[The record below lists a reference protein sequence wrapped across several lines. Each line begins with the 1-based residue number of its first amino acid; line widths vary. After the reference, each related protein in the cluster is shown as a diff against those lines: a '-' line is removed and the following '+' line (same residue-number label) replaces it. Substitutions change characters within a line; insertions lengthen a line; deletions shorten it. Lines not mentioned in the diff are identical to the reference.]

1 MAVKP
6 DYGFHERKLSQV
18 FVLGAAAVAGTLITR
33 DTTDLT
39 VVGVGD
45 TPYGRVTN
53 GSVGVA
59 LDRELGVLYYD
70 VNSTGA
76 SFFNTVSGV
85 LDLTTKIGT
94 PCAIWHTGPGDILS
108 TTAYLATGTG
118 SIVAGAAS
126 GNTAPDTL
134 LGVLNGNYVLAASF
148 SNPNAGSTVRA
159 KLIGNAM
166 VNGQQA
172 IRVQSF

>member
-53 GSVGVA
+53 GSVTVA

-70 VNSTGA
+70 VNATGA
-76 SFFNTVSGV
+76 SFFNTVSGI

-108 TTAYLATGTG
+108 TTSFGA
-118 SIVAGAAS
+118 SIVAGAVS
-126 GNTAPDTL
+126 GNTAPDSL
-134 LGVLNGNYVLAASF
+134 LGILNGQFVTTGTG
-148 SNPNAGSTVRA
+148 GSITRA
-159 KLIGNAM
+159 KLLGNAM
-166 VNGQQA
+166 VNGTQA
-172 IRVQSF
+172 IRVMVL